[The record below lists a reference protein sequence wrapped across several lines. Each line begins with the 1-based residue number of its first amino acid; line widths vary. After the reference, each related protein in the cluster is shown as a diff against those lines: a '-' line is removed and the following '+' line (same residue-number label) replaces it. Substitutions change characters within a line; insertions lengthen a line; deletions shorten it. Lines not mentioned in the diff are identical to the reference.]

1 MRVRADFVRSVE
13 LSDSLDSLETAVAN
27 VETEYVVVKKK
38 IDKILK
44 LGWEQVEKRIDALHE
59 LETVQQSLD
68 NKWRDLD
75 E

>member
-1 MRVRADFVRSVE
+1 M
-13 LSDSLDSLETAVAN
+13 SDALDSLETAVAS
-27 VETEYVVVKKK
+27 VGTEYVVVKKK
-38 IDKILK
+38 IDNLIKS
-44 LGWEQVEKRIDALHE
+44 GWRQVEKRIDALHE

>member
-1 MRVRADFVRSVE
+1 MRADFVRSVE

>member
-1 MRVRADFVRSVE
+1 MRADFVRSVE

-59 LETVQQSLD
+59 LETVQQII
-68 NKWRDLD
+68 NG
-75 E
+75 ET

>member
-1 MRVRADFVRSVE
+1 MRADFVRSVE
-13 LSDSLDSLETAVAN
+13 FSDSLDSLETAVAN